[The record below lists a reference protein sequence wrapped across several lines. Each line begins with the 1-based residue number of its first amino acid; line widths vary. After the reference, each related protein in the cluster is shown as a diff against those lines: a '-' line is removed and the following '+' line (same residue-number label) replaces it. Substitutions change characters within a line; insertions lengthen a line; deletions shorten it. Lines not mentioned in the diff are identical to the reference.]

1 MKNGFITKK
10 EETKGNKDKLLF
22 YHFMHHGNENIKQHT
37 GKKSIKKRNKEN
49 HFPKFGSSQ
58 DRASIMH

>member
-37 GKKSIKKRNKEN
+37 GKNQLRKEIKKTI
-49 HFPKFGSSQ
+49 SQ
-58 DRASIMH
+58 SLVLLRIEPQ